1 MNTNMATTAT
11 TGNSSR
17 GCSCSFGQAKP
28 RALQGELVI
37 SGDWHQCLVVQE
49 LMACCSRTY
58 GFEEFAV
65 RKAVKEALANAF
77 RHGNGRAPDKCI
89 RVEYKM
95 DETEFQV
102 SITDEG
108 IGFDHKAA
116 QLGRPDQT
124 STGHGLGLMRHYMT
138 DVHFNSLGNRVFLTK
153 RKEPAVNEWSLTDSC
168 RAIPVWD

>member
-77 RHGNGRAPDKCI
+77 RHGNGMSPDKCI

-95 DETEFQV
+95 DDTKFHV
-102 SITDEG
+102 SISDDSAYTGSSDPSRRSSTTSASFVT
-108 IGFDHKAA
+108 IASA
-116 QLGRPDQT
+116 RALG
-124 STGHGLGLMRHYMT
+124 
-138 DVHFNSLGNRVFLTK
+138 
-153 RKEPAVNEWSLTDSC
+153 
-168 RAIPVWD
+168 